1 MDTEPKF
8 GLEALKAAG
17 RNAYHNRDNEV
28 EYLEQRNED
37 LMDLLLD
44 QVNLT
49 AGICSE
55 LRGEIELLRADL
67 AELRAHDSAEAAHG

>member
-49 AGICSE
+49 AQICNE

-67 AELRAHDSAEAAHG
+67 AELHARERMAGER